1 MIAAHYTLAL
11 SLAFAILSFP
21 ARADYVELTNGNVVE
36 GVIQSDKG
44 DTVIIKTMTNDLV
57 IPKSQIL
64 NVVRQ
69 NPEANLLI
77 QARELEKTGRLL
89 EAFDIYSQQHA
100 AKGSNPEI
108 AQKIEEIRKHVS
120 DEKMRQFKE
129 PLAAERY
136 DEVVAKLKAE
146 VKEDDASLPSTQ
158 LIFEIIAEILQ
169 RKGNALLDHY
179 NYKEALKAFQ
189 DGLVYHPYNPDLHRS
204 VGKIYLKYGRFDDA
218 LRELEDS
225 YKIDP
230 TSLDTRLAIVD
241 AYLQKE
247 DFANAVTK
255 ARLVQDEEIT
265 SPDRRLEYRNKIA
278 AAYKRLVVQYEGSGQ
293 RNEAI
298 AAYKGAVEYSPQ
310 TKGTYQEA
318 SEYFKRMGA
327 LVEAV
332 EMDRKL
338 GQITST
344 PEKP

>member
-1 MIAAHYTLAL
+1 MSAVKNA
-11 SLAFAILSFP
+11 LAFAFILLSFP
-21 ARADYVELTNGNVVE
+21 ARSDYVELTNGNVVE

-44 DTVIIKTMTNDLV
+44 DTVIIKTVTNDLV

-69 NPEANLLI
+69 SPDTNLLI

-89 EAFDIYSQQHA
+89 EAFDIYSQQQA
-100 AKGSNPEI
+100 AKGSDPEVS
-108 AQKIEEIRKHVS
+108 QKVKELRKRVS

-129 PLAAERY
+129 QLAAERY
-136 DEVVAKLKAE
+136 DEVVAKLKAD

-158 LIFEIIAEILQ
+158 LMFEIMAHILQ

-230 TSLDTRLAIVD
+230 ASLDTRLTIVD

-247 DFANAVTK
+247 DFVSAVTK
-255 ARLVQDEEIT
+255 ARLIQDEEIT
-265 SPDRRLEYRNKIA
+265 SADKKMEYRKKIA

-298 AAYKGAVEYSPQ
+298 QAYKGAVEYSSQ
-310 TKGTYQEA
+310 TKGTYEEA

-327 LVEAV
+327 MVEAM

-338 GQITST
+338 GQMKSA
-344 PEKP
+344 PESP